1 MNIKINSVHFSAD
14 IKLEEYIQEKVS
26 KLFQYSDDILGADVH
41 LTLEKSQSKNFDSK
55 VSKIKLE
62 IPGYDLFAEKKSST
76 FEEATDLAVTAL
88 KTQLQKRKGKVK

>member
-14 IKLEEYIQEKVS
+14 TKLEEYIQDKVS

-62 IPGYDLFAEKKSST
+62 IPGIDLFAEKKSST
-76 FEEATDLAVTAL
+76 FEEATDLAVAAL
-88 KTQLQKRKGKVK
+88 KTQLQKRKGKQK